1 MYKPPKI
8 TDEGLK
14 SFLDRTADKHDGLKF
29 VDLER
34 MIKKGISISSMA
46 SLFGV
51 DRRTIQKW
59 VAIYK
64 DENADTTS

>member
-8 TDEGLK
+8 IDEGLK

-29 VDLER
+29 TDFER
-34 MIKKGISISSMA
+34 MIKRDISVSSMA
-46 SLFGV
+46 ALFGV

-59 VAIYK
+59 AAIYK
-64 DENADTTS
+64 DENGSGK